1 MARRREQRGAADDL
15 LAIAAKLPWW
25 ASLLIAAVTFV
36 VLHQITGHDVGTATS
51 TKDLGVVAAR
61 GLYQTLANIGQYI
74 LPLIFIVGA
83 VDSVLGQRKR
93 QALVLK
99 VAESDSPAALGE
111 MTWREFE
118 GLVQEAFRLRGY
130 SVRRLGGDGPDGGVD
145 LILDRGAEKVL
156 AQCKQW
162 RAMRVGVSVVRELY
176 GVMAAQGAVA
186 GIVVTSGSF
195 TPDAV
200 EFASG
205 RNVRLIAGP
214 ELMELIPEAK
224 ASAPREAS
232 AARPHSSSASRSAP
246 GCPRCASP
254 MVRREAKRGA
264 NVGRAFYGCSRYPAC
279 RGTVPID

>member
-1 MARRREQRGAADDL
+1 MARRKERKGAADDL

-36 VLHQITGHDVGTATS
+36 VLHQIADQDVGTATS
-51 TKDLGVVAAR
+51 TKDIGAVAAR
-61 GLYQTLANIGQYI
+61 GLYRTLANIGQYI
-74 LPLIFIVGA
+74 LPPIFIVGA
-83 VDSVLGQRKR
+83 VVSVLGQRRR

-99 VAESDSPAALGE
+99 VAESDSPAALNE

-118 GLVQEAFRLRGY
+118 GLIQEAFRLRGY
-130 SVRRLGGDGPDGGVD
+130 SVRRVGGDGPDGGVD

-156 AQCKQW
+156 VQCKQW

-176 GVMAAQGAVA
+176 GVMAAQGAAA

-205 RNVRLIAGP
+205 RSVRLIAGP
-214 ELMELIPEAK
+214 ELMELIREAK
-224 ASAPREAS
+224 ASAPRKVS
-232 AARPHSSSASRSAP
+232 AVRPHNPSSTVTAP

-264 NVGRAFYGCSRYPAC
+264 NAGRAFYGCSRYPAC

>member
-1 MARRREQRGAADDL
+1 MARRRERKGAADDL

-25 ASLLIAAVTFV
+25 ASLVVAAVSFW
-36 VLHQITGHDVGTATS
+36 VLHRIAGQDVGTATS
-51 TKDLGVVAAR
+51 TKDLGAVAAR
-61 GLYQTLANIGQYI
+61 GLYQTLANIGQYVV
-74 LPLIFIVGA
+74 PLIFTVGA
-83 VDSVLGQRKR
+83 LVSVLGQRRR

-99 VAESDSPAALGE
+99 VAESDSPAALSE

-130 SVRRLGGDGPDGGVD
+130 SVRRVGGDGPDGGVD

-156 AQCKQW
+156 VQCKQW

-176 GVMAAQGAVA
+176 GVMAAQGAAA

-195 TPDAV
+195 TPDAID
-200 EFASG
+200 FASG

-214 ELMELIPEAK
+214 ELMELIREAK
-224 ASAPREAS
+224 ASAPRELS
-232 AARPHSSSASRSAP
+232 GVRPRESSGQASAP

-264 NVGRAFYGCSRYPAC
+264 NAGRAFYGCSRYPAC

>member
-1 MARRREQRGAADDL
+1 MARRSERKGAADDL
-15 LAIAAKLPWW
+15 LAIAARLPWW
-25 ASLLIAAVTFV
+25 ASLVIAAVTFV
-36 VLHQITGHDVGTATS
+36 ILHRIAGQDVGTATS
-51 TKDLGVVAAR
+51 TKDIRAVAVR
-61 GLYQTLANIGQYI
+61 GLYQTLANIGQYVV
-74 LPLIFIVGA
+74 PLIFTVGA
-83 VDSVLGQRKR
+83 VVSVLGQRRR

-99 VAESDSPAALGE
+99 VAESDSPAALGA
-111 MTWREFE
+111 MTWQEFE

-130 SVRRLGGDGPDGGVD
+130 SVRRVGGDGPDGGVD
-145 LILDRGAEKVL
+145 LILDRGAERVL
-156 AQCKQW
+156 VQCKQW

-176 GVMAAQGAVA
+176 GVMAAQGAAA

-214 ELMELIPEAK
+214 ELMELIREAK
-224 ASAPREAS
+224 ASTPREDS
-232 AARPHSSSASRSAP
+232 AVKPHSSSSSISAP

-264 NVGRAFYGCSRYPAC
+264 NVGRAFYGCSRYPTC
-279 RGTVPID
+279 RGTVPVD